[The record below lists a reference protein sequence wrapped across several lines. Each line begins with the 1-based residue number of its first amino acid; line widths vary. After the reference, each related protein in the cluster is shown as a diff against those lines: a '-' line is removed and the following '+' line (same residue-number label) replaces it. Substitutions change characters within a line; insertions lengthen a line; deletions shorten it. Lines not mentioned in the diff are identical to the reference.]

1 MEKSTQQMA
10 SEGVQILNES
20 NSHWLCI
27 STIGCPN
34 NEVALYDSRL
44 RKSKVHQHITRQIA
58 SIYPTSGPL
67 LKLHVMSSQGQS
79 GGSDCGLFA
88 IATATS
94 LCHGIPPSTVLW
106 EQKLMRMHLINCFES
121 GKMTPFPGRDLLQQQ
136 EAILKTVKIRIYC
149 SCRMPQLGMDKMAQC
164 IVCQEWYHQQCE
176 NIPKE
181 VFVRKNR
188 LPFVCKC
195 CK

>member
-1 MEKSTQQMA
+1 
-10 SEGVQILNES
+10 
-20 NSHWLCI
+20 
-27 STIGCPN
+27 
-34 NEVALYDSRL
+34 
-44 RKSKVHQHITRQIA
+44 
-58 SIYPTSGPL
+58 
-67 LKLHVMSSQGQS
+67 
-79 GGSDCGLFA
+79 
-88 IATATS
+88 
-94 LCHGIPPSTVLW
+94 
-106 EQKLMRMHLINCFES
+106 MRMHLIKSFES

-164 IVCQEWYHQQCE
+164 IVCQELYHQQCE